1 MLISRCKT
9 NLTHSYGGVV
19 LVILWHYKI
28 TPDVTLKNY
37 SHTHHSILAH
47 GWWKYTFAMLCISW
61 IKGSYNRIRWKNSWS
76 AYLTL
81 KNDFHTPCN
90 TISSMVNVCIRYVIF
105 LTKSGILSQCEIST
119 VRFITCNAISICWL
133 QKKRGGGGGG
143 KSLYDKL
150 TPGVLISCCTM
161 AHTHSY
167 GELFYYIMKELRPGV
182 LISRWK

>member
-1 MLISRCKT
+1 MWNISRWFIRCNT
-9 NLTHSYGGVV
+9 
-19 LVILWHYKI
+19 
-28 TPDVTLKNY
+28 
-37 SHTHHSILAH
+37 
-47 GWWKYTFAMLCISW
+47 ISVFW
-61 IKGSYNRIRWKNSWS
+61 LQKGSYNRIWWKSSWS

-105 LTKSGILSQCEIST
+105 WTKVESFHNVKYLQLDSLHAMRYLS
-119 VRFITCNAISICWL
+119 AGY
-133 QKKRGGGGGG
+133 KKGWGGGGGC
-143 KSLYDKL
+143 KSLYDKV